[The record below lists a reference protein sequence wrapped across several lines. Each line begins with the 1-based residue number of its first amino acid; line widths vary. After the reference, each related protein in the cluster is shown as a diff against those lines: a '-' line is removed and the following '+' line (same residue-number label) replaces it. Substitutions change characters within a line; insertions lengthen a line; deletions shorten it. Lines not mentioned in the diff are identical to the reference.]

1 MINIY
6 DSLTVYEKA
15 AVDYQTF
22 CSRIT
27 KNEIIV
33 LTGSSSSVVIGN
45 GLGLRLNSS
54 IGLNSADAFHHE
66 LEKIKAIGMHHI
78 HPHTM
83 MDLSTI
89 QISTPLYAEIQN
101 RLGCPVGT
109 IPYYICFDT
118 QHGISANKLLEVIAE
133 QAENGVSFMTLHL
146 TANHHLAEKA
156 LTRNIPIIS
165 RGGSLLLR
173 DMRINKREDNILISN
188 LDRIIKILKKHN
200 VVVSIG
206 TTFRPST
213 QYDAM
218 DDVHLSELQIQKEFG
233 EYLKQQGIQVMMEGI
248 GHIAFNKIPEYCSL
262 MRENNY
268 IPFMPLGPIV
278 SDNTHGQDH
287 ITNAVGAAYLAG
299 IGGADIINAVTRE
312 EHTGGIPTIPS
323 ILEAIDAGNTVIQIV
338 NESRF
343 PAYFCKEN
351 VHYQNCMGTPNTHGC
366 ARCNVECP
374 FIWNKENRVSE
385 NVFAYQI

>member
-1 MINIY
+1 MKKLY
-6 DSLTVYEKA
+6 DSLTVYEQA
-15 AVDYQTF
+15 AIDYQTF
-22 CSRIT
+22 CSRIA

-33 LTGSSSSVVIGN
+33 LTGSSSSVLIGN

-54 IGLNSADAFHHE
+54 IGLNSAEAFLHE
-66 LEKIKAIGMHHI
+66 LEKIKAIGKHHI

-109 IPYYICFDT
+109 IPYYICFDA
-118 QHGISANKLLEVIAE
+118 QHGISDNKLLEVIEE

-146 TANHHLAEKA
+146 TANHNLAEKA

-173 DMRINKREDNILISN
+173 DMRINKRADNILLPN

-200 VVVSIG
+200 IVVSIG

-218 DDVHLSELQIQKEFG
+218 DETHLSELQMQKELCEF
-233 EYLKQQGIQVMMEGI
+233 LKQQGLQVMMEGI
-248 GHIAFNKIPEYCSL
+248 GHIAFHKIPAYCSRL
-262 MRENNY
+262 REKNY

-278 SDNTHGQDH
+278 SDHSHGQDH
-287 ITNAVGAAYLAG
+287 ITNAVGAAYLAS

-323 ILEAIDAGNTVIQIV
+323 ILEAIDAGNTVMQIV

-343 PAYFCKEN
+343 PTYFCKGN
-351 VHYQNCMGTPNTHGC
+351 VHYQNCMGKPNSHGC
-366 ARCNVECP
+366 ARCDTECP
-374 FIWNKENRVSE
+374 FIWNNS
-385 NVFAYQI
+385 NQI